1 MASKVTDRDRGW
13 ERLTRELRGAKGL
26 VGKSGVVGPKAAAER
41 KLEDGRTV
49 TNAELAMIH
58 EFGSGRVP
66 ERSFLRKPFDDNR
79 VKYESR
85 LASYARRVYAGA
97 MKVERAVGLVAAEMS
112 SDVRKYIANGPGV
125 PPPNAP
131 STIAKKG
138 SSRPLVDTAQ
148 MKNAITWAVVRD
160 DGSEPSDT

>member
-41 KLEDGRTV
+41 KLDDGRTV

-58 EFGSGRVP
+58 EFGDGVP
-66 ERSFLRKPFDDNR
+66 ERSFIRKPFDDNR
-79 VKYESR
+79 QKYESR
-85 LASYARRVYAGA
+85 LALYARRVYAGA

-112 SDVRKYIANGPGV
+112 SDVKKYIVNGPGV

-131 STIAKKG
+131 ATIAKKG

-148 MKNAITWAVVRD
+148 MKNAVTWAVVREGD
-160 DGSEPSDT
+160 EPSST